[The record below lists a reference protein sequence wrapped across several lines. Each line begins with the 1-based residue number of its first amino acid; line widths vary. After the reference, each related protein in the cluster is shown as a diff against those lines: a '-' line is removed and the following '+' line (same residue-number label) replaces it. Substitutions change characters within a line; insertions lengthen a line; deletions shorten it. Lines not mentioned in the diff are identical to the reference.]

1 VEGAKLFIG
10 VIMAQAEMSDR
21 VLVYYKGVLE
31 NGTVAEGTVEGE
43 PFEFT
48 VGDDSVKDMFTR
60 IVYGM
65 EEGDSRTVALSPED
79 AFGPYNPD
87 FVIEVE
93 RSKFPPD
100 APLEPGVRM
109 EVQSDPGGTPVEVT
123 VKRVTDQTVILDGN
137 HPLAGEKVTMT
148 IELLEIVV

>member
-1 VEGAKLFIG
+1 
-10 VIMAQAEMSDR
+10 MAQAEMGDR
-21 VLVYYKGVLE
+21 VLVYYKGVLD

-48 VGDDSVKDMFTR
+48 VGDDAVKEMFTR

-65 EEGDSRTVALSPED
+65 EEGDSRTVVLSPED

-93 RSKFPPD
+93 RSKFPPG

-109 EVQSDPGGTPVEVT
+109 EVKSGPDGTPIEVI
-123 VKRVTDQTVILDGN
+123 VKAVADHMVTLDGN
-137 HPLAGEKVTMT
+137 HPLAGEKIT
-148 IELLEIVV
+148 ITLQLLEIVI

>member
-1 VEGAKLFIG
+1 
-10 VIMAQAEMSDR
+10 MAQAENGDR

-31 NGTVAEGTVEGE
+31 NGTLTEGTVEGE

-48 VGDDSVKDMFTR
+48 VGDETVKEVFTR
-60 IVYGM
+60 IVLGM
-65 EEGDSRTVALSPED
+65 EEGDSRSVVLPPEE

-100 APLEPGVRM
+100 APLEKGVRM
-109 EVQSDPGGTPVEVT
+109 EVQSDRDGTPMEVVIKEVT
-123 VKRVTDQTVILDGN
+123 PERVTLDGN
-137 HPLAGEKVTMT
+137 HPFAGETITMT
-148 IELLEIVV
+148 IQFLEIVF